1 MEQTLEYLLVEM
13 KVGLEKQ
20 GALHAKM
27 HVNQQ
32 KKDANLE

>member
-1 MEQTLEYLLVEM
+1 M

-32 KKDANLE
+32 KKDANLEWNLAKKIRRT